1 MTGLLDLECHWN
13 DRVRQQDR
21 EMDSL
26 EPLLT
31 VQELADYLGVPVA
44 TIYTWRYRGEGPI
57 GFRVGKHVR
66 YRWTDVEHWIRD
78 RVRGAKARRTS
89 DRTRTRASVGDRR

>member
-1 MTGLLDLECHWN
+1 MTGLLDPKCHWN
-13 DRVRQQDR
+13 DRVRQQDD

-44 TIYTWRYRGEGPI
+44 TIYAWRYRGDGPS
-57 GFRVGKHVR
+57 GFRVGRHLR
-66 YRWTDVEHWIRD
+66 YRWGDVEEWITQQRQPSS
-78 RVRGAKARRTS
+78 APRR
-89 DRTRTRASVGDRR
+89 